1 MKKVLI
7 LANSAS
13 GLYDFRNE
21 LLLTLLEQFE
31 VHVSLPDADKVPQ
44 LQAEGCVIH
53 HTPIDRRGMNPIKD
67 IGLIKE
73 YVKLMKSIKP
83 DVVLT
88 YTIKPNIYGNLCC
101 RWFRVPYLVNIT
113 GLGSVFENGGLIQRL
128 VVWLYRVALKK
139 ASCIFFQN
147 ETNQAIF
154 EKHRIV
160 GKKARRVSGSGV
172 NLERHKEESYP
183 NPEDAITFL
192 YVGRIMKE
200 KGIDELLHAA
210 KRIKNEFP
218 MVQFEIIG
226 SYEDDYKTTIEQYEK
241 EQVIR
246 CIAYQK
252 EVHPFY
258 QKAHAVIMPS
268 YHEGMSN
275 VILEAS
281 ATGRPILASNIPGCR
296 EGFDEGQT
304 GFGFEARSADSL
316 YEAIK
321 KFIALSYDEKV
332 QMGQAAR
339 KKMEKE
345 FDRKLVVAAY
355 LEEIMA
361 TMK

>member
-21 LLLTLLEQFE
+21 LVLTLLEQYE
-31 VHVSLPDADKVPQ
+31 VHVSVPDADKVPQ

-53 HTPIDRRGMNPIKD
+53 HTPIDRRGMNPFKD
-67 IGLIKE
+67 MGLVKE
-73 YVKLMKSIKP
+73 YAMLMKAVKP

-101 RWFRVPYLVNIT
+101 RCFHVPYLANIT
-113 GLGSVFENGGLIQRL
+113 GLGSVFENGGLVQKL
-128 VVWLYRVALKK
+128 VVWLYRMALKK
-139 ASCIFFQN
+139 ASCVFFQN

-154 EKHRIV
+154 ETNRIT

-172 NLERHKEESYP
+172 NLERHREEQY
-183 NPEDAITFL
+183 PEDEKTITFL

-200 KGIDELLHAA
+200 KGMDEFLDAA
-210 KRIKNEFP
+210 KRIKQEFP
-218 MVQFEIIG
+218 AVQFEIVG
-226 SYEDDYKTTIEQYEK
+226 SYEDDYKAIIEQYEK

-246 CIAYQK
+246 CIPYQK

-258 QKAHAVIMPS
+258 QRAHAVVMPS

-281 ATGRPILASNIPGCR
+281 STGRPVLASDIPGCR
-296 EGFDEGQT
+296 EGFDEQIT
-304 GFGFEARSADSL
+304 GFGFEARNAEAL

-321 KFIALSYDEKV
+321 KFLLLPYEEKKK
-332 QMGQAAR
+332 MGQAAR
-339 KKMEKE
+339 LKMEKE
-345 FDRKLVVAAY
+345 FDRNLVVNAY
-355 LEEIMA
+355 MEEINA
-361 TMK
+361 LLK